1 MPWCFRPWSSTSAEK
16 PCRHISKQ
24 LADIPRSH
32 SGFIQIAG
40 RKDVEGRYVKRLSFF
55 LVMFGCIKYI
65 RFSHI
70 YIYLYKYIYI
80 YIYIYTIIYIH
91 KIYIFIYICGL
102 RGLSGTVVRL
112 YIYMYVYIH
121 ITIRNSPFFD
131 IFQARWL
138 VKPRIGQI
146 DCMFSTSFCTRYC
159 WSGGQKRF
167 VKRRC
172 SGQVAGCGCCREQC
186 FRRCFS
192 EPGPASTKW
201 TTMWNQRRRGGQNK
215 IRKRETETW
224 PGQLLFTSIHI
235 CSSIPPFFPTTLD
248 FFMLF
253 FATQYHWWLCECVHQ
268 KRHPGLHFFLG
279 VAAFKLQ

>member
-1 MPWCFRPWSSTSAEK
+1 M
-16 PCRHISKQ
+16 
-24 LADIPRSH
+24 
-32 SGFIQIAG
+32 
-40 RKDVEGRYVKRLSFF
+40 
-55 LVMFGCIKYI
+55 
-65 RFSHI
+65 
-70 YIYLYKYIYI
+70 
-80 YIYIYTIIYIH
+80 
-91 KIYIFIYICGL
+91 
-102 RGLSGTVVRL
+102 
-112 YIYMYVYIH
+112 
-121 ITIRNSPFFD
+121 
-131 IFQARWL
+131 
-138 VKPRIGQI
+138 

-268 KRHPGLHFFLG
+268 KRHPALHFFKASQLSNFNRQF
-279 VAAFKLQ
+279 AALILSEVIVTTPPKTNDSRLWKMMVEGGSFRFEMVPLYGTCWSFSGRYMQYTYMYVYISLIERNQACDLWVSLFCMAFAWQLFCNFFAPLFLVLSFFSIHDHAFADSKKMRPNCRWKNGRRTLSILAEFTKNV